1 MGRGDSLRSVNIG
14 NVAEYNEQFFD
25 DSFSSEHRESWR
37 RESNHYACL
46 ASLYTPHPAV
56 VVLPFSTDLRWIEI
70 QEKYLEWD
78 RVKVLSGFSGLL
90 SESALSSHAV
100 VGAVRAGAKVAPWGV
115 SRQLNALVQMA
126 GRGELCV
133 PPRVVEQVESKVQSS
148 RLFAELTER
157 ANSRIQVPR
166 QFVTSTVEDAAALLA
181 RNSKNDQP
189 SVIKSEFGVGGFG
202 ARTILPHEI
211 GSEADALDTWRALAN
226 EDNIFGNRML
236 IVEDYIRG
244 RSVKRDLTVDLVVDQ
259 EVEIKCV
266 GEMLVEGTKYG
277 GVNIGPHAVPEVEA
291 TAMREFGVL
300 VGEAIM
306 AIGYRGWFDI
316 DFVAGRDGVLFPT
329 EINARRTGPT
339 IAHSIRERLRHTRP
353 GRDYRVRTLD
363 LLPLNRPIPE
373 DELYAKLKDMT
384 VVLRETCAVDML
396 PTLFTASEDDAPYF
410 GVALIESVT
419 PESALPFGALD
430 DAESVLRSSALAF

>member
-1 MGRGDSLRSVNIG
+1 MPGEWRQIDRLVDPGPPAATVESLGQGAAGRVVGGVKALHVLGRQRLPHLPAVRGDSDVGEVIAALDVGVDAIG
-14 NVAEYNEQFFD
+14 QCRLIHVAQVHD
-25 DSFSSEHRESWR
+25 
-37 RESNHYACL
+37 
-46 ASLYTPHPAV
+46 
-56 VVLPFSTDLRWIEI
+56 DLR
-70 QEKYLEWD
+70 LA
-78 RVKVLSGFSGLL
+78 RSN
-90 SESALSSHAV
+90 
-100 VGAVRAGAKVAPWGV
+100 
-115 SRQLNALVQMA
+115 NALGGGNHFLIA
-126 GRGELCV
+126 TC
-133 PPRVVEQVESKVQSS
+133 
-148 RLFAELTER
+148 
-157 ANSRIQVPR
+157 IQVPR